1 MIALLGWAGAGVLL
15 AAYALV
21 STKRITGD
29 GAVFQVLNMAGGAA
43 LALNSG
49 VNGAWPS
56 AVLNVIWVAIGA
68 VAMFRLARSRA
79 RQTRPEYQGVLTR

>member
-68 VAMFRLARSRA
+68 VAMFRLARNR

>member
-1 MIALLGWAGAGVLL
+1 MIALLGWAGAAVLL

-21 STKRITGD
+21 SSKRITGD
-29 GAVFQVLNMAGGAA
+29 GGVFQVLNMAGGAA
-43 LALNSG
+43 LALNSA

-68 VAMFRLARSRA
+68 VAMFRLARKRT
-79 RQTRPEYQGVLTR
+79 RQSRPEYQGVLTR